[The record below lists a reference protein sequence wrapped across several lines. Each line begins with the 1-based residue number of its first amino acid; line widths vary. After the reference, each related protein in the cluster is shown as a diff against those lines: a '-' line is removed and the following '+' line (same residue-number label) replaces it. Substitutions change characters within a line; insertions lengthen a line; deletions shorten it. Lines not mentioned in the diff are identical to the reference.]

1 MRDYWANIA
10 GWCACWIEADIALL
24 ADLDLLIVGATSFI
38 LLMRVDSLSGRASSA
53 SRAACPH
60 CLECE
65 PMDKNL
71 NADELAWLGKLDTDE
86 PVKPTLPAPLS
97 ARLIALGLAIELAEG
112 GLQLTDLGRARLPR
126 R

>member
-1 MRDYWANIA
+1 M
-10 GWCACWIEADIALL
+10 
-24 ADLDLLIVGATSFI
+24 
-38 LLMRVDSLSGRASSA
+38 
-53 SRAACPH
+53 
-60 CLECE
+60 

-71 NADELAWLGKLDTDE
+71 SAEEMAWLQKLDTDE
-86 PVKPTLPAPLS
+86 PVKPVLPAPLS

>member
-1 MRDYWANIA
+1 
-10 GWCACWIEADIALL
+10 
-24 ADLDLLIVGATSFI
+24 
-38 LLMRVDSLSGRASSA
+38 
-53 SRAACPH
+53 
-60 CLECE
+60 
-65 PMDKNL
+65 MDKNL